1 VVQPTH
7 LLLLRH
13 AESEWNARGLWQG
26 WANPPLSEQGR
37 RQAMQAGGRLVGE
50 SLSAVAASDLDRSR
64 QTAALLAAPLDLSI
78 AVRIES
84 DLREYDVGAW
94 SGLTHAEIEAGWPGA
109 LQAWREGALEATPGG
124 ERRDG
129 FVRRITG
136 ALLRLGQAFSGQ
148 RVLVV
153 THGGV
158 IDALERTLGGQP
170 RSVPYLC
177 GRWFEVSCGQLRVGA
192 SLSTLDEQSTIQGE
206 RKQPA
211 R

>member
-1 VVQPTH
+1 
-7 LLLLRH
+7 LLLRH

-26 WANPPLSEQGR
+26 WANPPLTEEGR
-37 RQAMQAGGRLVGE
+37 RQAIRAGKRLGAA
-50 SLSAVAASDLDRSR
+50 SLTAVAASDLDRSR
-64 QTAALLAAPLDLSI
+64 QTAAVLAAALEIST
-78 AVRIES
+78 AVHIES

-94 SGLTHAEIEAGWPGA
+94 SGLTHAEIEAGWPGS
-109 LQAWREGALEATPGG
+109 LQAWREGALEATPEG

-129 FVRRITG
+129 FVGRITD
-136 ALLRLGQAFSGQ
+136 AMVRLGEALAGQ

-158 IDALERTLGGQP
+158 IDALERSLGGQP

-177 GRWFEVSCGQLRVGA
+177 GRWFEVSTGQVRARA
-192 SLSTLDEQSTIQGE
+192 SLSTLDDQSAIQGE
-206 RKQPA
+206 RRQPA